1 MLRGMGEGGERLGGP
16 QRALGTAIAMGRVAG
31 IVAGAPVGL
40 PALAIA
46 ARRTAA
52 DCAGR
57 IDSYP
62 AHLEATV
69 AGTRSPLPAGPTL
82 RLDGR
87 QRWLITS
94 DLHRCVPGRVDWPR
108 RQRTKDLYADVL
120 THYAERGWGLIENG
134 DVEDFWM
141 TSSNAA
147 DTAYEVARVLGAVA
161 SPLDRTLENEAIA
174 AQLDRIVEN
183 NARIYDTI
191 RKRFCEQGRYH
202 RTVGN
207 HDENMADPAVA
218 ERLRAH
224 LPGVEPVDTVL
235 LVDPGTGR
243 RAEEVTQLSDVM
255 AVVTHGHLTDSWN
268 GPGYSALGR
277 AITWLGLGFDQLAAT
292 RSGDSL
298 PDEEAVSRLLA
309 GRGRN
314 RLISLD
320 PRFGGNRRFDS
331 LDEER
336 LFAALLRDEPEDGW
350 PWLLFGHTHYP
361 MLCPHDREG
370 NPTRYANSGTG
381 VLDGAISA
389 LEWDPGDDP
398 SAPVKLV
405 LWLTTDGGP
414 SRVELA
420 PEGATLRVA

>member
-1 MLRGMGEGGERLGGP
+1 
-16 QRALGTAIAMGRVAG
+16 
-31 IVAGAPVGL
+31 
-40 PALAIA
+40 ALAIA

-52 DCAGR
+52 DCAER
-57 IDSYP
+57 IDMFSS
-62 AHLEATV
+62 HLEAVIT
-69 AGTRSPLPAGPTL
+69 GDESPLPCGPVG
-82 RLDGR
+82 RVDGR

-120 THYAERGWGLIENG
+120 ERYADDGWGLIENG

-141 TSSNAA
+141 TSSNAR
-147 DTAYEVARVLGAVA
+147 DTAYDLARVLGAVTA
-161 SPLDRTLENEAIA
+161 PVDPTLEMEAMA

-183 NARIYDTI
+183 NQRIYGVI
-191 RKRFCEQGRYH
+191 RERFAEPGRYH

-207 HDENMADPAVA
+207 HDEHMADPILAK
-218 ERLRAH
+218 RLRRH
-224 LPGVEPVDTVL
+224 LPKTEPLDSIL
-235 LVDPGTGR
+235 LVDPGTR
-243 RAEEVTQLSDVM
+243 RDPMQVTDRSDVM

-277 AITWLGLGFDQLAAT
+277 AITWLGLGLDQLAAP
-292 RSGDSL
+292 RSSESL
-298 PDEEAVSRLLA
+298 PDEQAVGRLLS

-314 RLISLD
+314 RLVGLD

-336 LFAALLRDEPEDGW
+336 LFRTLSRDEPEDGW

-361 MLCPHDREG
+361 MLCPLDRDG
-370 NPTRYANSGTG
+370 NQTRYANSGTG

-389 LEWDPGDDP
+389 LEWEPDAGM
-398 SAPVKLV
+398 APKLV
-405 LWLTTDGGP
+405 LWLDTSDGP
-414 SRVELA
+414 TRKQLVA
-420 PEGATLRVA
+420 DGATLQVV

>member
-1 MLRGMGEGGERLGGP
+1 
-16 QRALGTAIAMGRVAG
+16 
-31 IVAGAPVGL
+31 
-40 PALAIA
+40 
-46 ARRTAA
+46 
-52 DCAGR
+52 
-57 IDSYP
+57 
-62 AHLEATV
+62 
-69 AGTRSPLPAGPTL
+69 
-82 RLDGR
+82 
-87 QRWLITS
+87 
-94 DLHRCVPGRVDWPR
+94 
-108 RQRTKDLYADVL
+108 
-120 THYAERGWGLIENG
+120 
-134 DVEDFWM
+134 
-141 TSSNAA
+141 
-147 DTAYEVARVLGAVA
+147 
-161 SPLDRTLENEAIA
+161 
-174 AQLDRIVEN
+174 
-183 NARIYDTI
+183 
-191 RKRFCEQGRYH
+191 
-202 RTVGN
+202 
-207 HDENMADPAVA
+207 
-218 ERLRAH
+218 
-224 LPGVEPVDTVL
+224 
-235 LVDPGTGR
+235 
-243 RAEEVTQLSDVM
+243 
-255 AVVTHGHLTDSWN
+255 
-268 GPGYSALGR
+268 LGR

-405 LWLTTDGGP
+405 LWLTNDGAP